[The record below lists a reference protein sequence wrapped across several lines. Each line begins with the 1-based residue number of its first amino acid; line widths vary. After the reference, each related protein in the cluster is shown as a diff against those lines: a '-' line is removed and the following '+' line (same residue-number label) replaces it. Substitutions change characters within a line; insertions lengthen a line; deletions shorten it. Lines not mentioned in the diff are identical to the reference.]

1 MVDAQGAEVLGDA
14 GNLQLQDKNGQI
26 LSSSAQRDIQQN
38 GQKAAVGTYDYRLT
52 SGVNNDGLYIGYGL
66 TGFNDKICALNT
78 FEYDRDGNNVSG
90 ILTRWRQ
97 FGKRYFWPHLLLG
110 MVAASLGL
118 PALSNAA
125 EPNAPAKATTRNH
138 EPSAKVNFG
147 QLALLEANTR
157 RPNSNYSVDYWHQH
171 AIRTVIRHLSFA
183 MAPQTLPVA
192 EESLP
197 LQAQHLALLDTL
209 SALLTQEGTPS
220 MKISSG

>member
-1 MVDAQGAEVLGDA
+1 MLWTA
-14 GNLQLQDKNGQI
+14 
-26 LSSSAQRDIQQN
+26 
-38 GQKAAVGTYDYRLT
+38 
-52 SGVNNDGLYIGYGL
+52 
-66 TGFNDKICALNT
+66 GFNDKICALNT

-209 SALLTQEGTPS
+209 SALLTREGTPS
-220 MKISSG
+220 EKGYRIDYAHFTPTSKIQHARLDKPGRKASVLALNASPNNNKPLLHFINSATRGRLRFLLC

>member
-1 MVDAQGAEVLGDA
+1 MEQ
-14 GNLQLQDKNGQI
+14 
-26 LSSSAQRDIQQN
+26 
-38 GQKAAVGTYDYRLT
+38 
-52 SGVNNDGLYIGYGL
+52 
-66 TGFNDKICALNT
+66 
-78 FEYDRDGNNVSG
+78 VSG

-97 FGKRYFWPHLLLG
+97 FGRRYFWPHLLLG

-118 PALSNAA
+118 PALSNSHETASPSKTTA
-125 EPNAPAKATTRNH
+125 SNHSPN
-138 EPSAKVNFG
+138 KVNFS
-147 QLALLEANTR
+147 QLALLDASR
-157 RPNSNYSVDYWHQH
+157 RPNFTVDYWHQH

-220 MKISSG
+220 EKGYRIDYAHFTPQAKFSTPVWISQAQGIRAGPQRLT